1 MIGGDGVFGGPTC
14 RLMDRS
20 TSIRL
25 RGDQIMGRQCAWCG
39 LMLTPLPYLSH
50 EEISHTICLSC
61 VEEIIDEVLSDEAPA
76 DNCTLLEAVGA
87 TSAN

>member
-1 MIGGDGVFGGPTC
+1 
-14 RLMDRS
+14 
-20 TSIRL
+20 
-25 RGDQIMGRQCAWCG
+25 
-39 LMLTPLPYLSH
+39 MLTPLPYLSH